1 MWPMM
6 FAYFVCDNAECY
18 VVLIIQV
25 VVYVHPWG
33 FRHYGQFAVVY
44 AIYNLVG
51 FLLRERNKWNV
62 GPYWLTVLLYCYF
75 CCVVVKW
82 SPMKSV
88 YGIEYCL
95 TVVKLWAERV
105 MCVIT
110 AVSVEEL
117 RQARCQRDVSQCDD
131 ASSHSTHSTHEL
143 DDSDSEL
150 PQRKV
155 HQTCVVSLCPLSLVL
170 EVNHEH

>member
-1 MWPMM
+1 
-6 FAYFVCDNAECY
+6 
-18 VVLIIQV
+18 
-25 VVYVHPWG
+25 
-33 FRHYGQFAVVY
+33 
-44 AIYNLVG
+44 
-51 FLLRERNKWNV
+51 
-62 GPYWLTVLLYCYF
+62 
-75 CCVVVKW
+75 
-82 SPMKSV
+82 
-88 YGIEYCL
+88 
-95 TVVKLWAERV
+95 